1 MLTGRL
7 CGGFDIGGS
16 KTEIRS
22 PAIENKDIVAVKAL
36 PRPKMLKAEEGRE
49 HHLQLVAC

>member
-1 MLTGRL
+1 MGV
-7 CGGFDIGGS
+7 FDIGGS

-22 PAIENKDIVAVKAL
+22 PAIEKKDIMEVKAL
-36 PRPKMLKAEEGRE
+36 PCPKMLKAEEERE